1 MKQVVAYVG
10 TVLVALAASAC
21 CWIPVLFGVGAASS
35 LGLSAALAPWRPYLL
50 GLTMVFLGFGFWMVY
65 RKPNATCEGDS
76 CCSVAAL
83 KRRKKN
89 IGVMWVVAFATI
101 ATSTYPS
108 WGAIG
113 ATTAVAQASYLS
125 TSTKQLVLNVP
136 SMDCAAC
143 AQPILSAT
151 TKIPGVVS
159 ASVDVDKKTAAVV
172 VKSDF
177 KGKEELLWAV
187 KAAGFEATLEG
198 NTR

>member
-1 MKQVVAYVG
+1 
-10 TVLVALAASAC
+10 
-21 CWIPVLFGVGAASS
+21 
-35 LGLSAALAPWRPYLL
+35 
-50 GLTMVFLGFGFWMVY
+50 MVFLGFGFWMVY